1 MDDFRVGS
9 AIRQVRRSRGWR
21 QMDLA
26 ERSGASQ
33 ATVSRVE
40 RGHITTLSIGRV
52 RTIAAALDIRV
63 DVVPRWRGGD
73 LDRLLN
79 RRHSQLHESVAR
91 AFRTRWP
98 AWNLVPEASFSIY
111 GERGVIDLLGW
122 HPGRRSVLVIELK
135 TDIVDVNE
143 LLGALDRKRR
153 LARQVAAG
161 RDWDPRVV
169 SALLIVAA
177 GRTNR
182 RHVRDHAD
190 TIALALPDGR
200 GTMERW
206 LAGAVGV
213 VASCSFWPEIP
224 AGTGRH
230 ARASANRVGRSRSSV
245 EEPEV
250 AR

>member
-1 MDDFRVGS
+1 
-9 AIRQVRRSRGWR
+9 
-21 QMDLA
+21 MDLA

-79 RRHSQLHESVAR
+79 RRHSQLHESVVR

-111 GERGVIDLLGW
+111 GERGVIDLLAW

-135 TDIVDVNE
+135 THIVDVNE
-143 LLGALDRKRR
+143 LLGTLDRKRR
-153 LARQVAAG
+153 LTRRIATDRGWEPLVVAV
-161 RDWDPRVV
+161 W
-169 SALLIVAA
+169 LIVAA

-182 RHVRDHAD
+182 RHLLAHAD
-190 TIALALPDGR
+190 TIGLALPDGR
-200 GTMERW
+200 ATMERW
-206 LAGAVGV
+206 LKDPVGAI
-213 VASCSFWPEIP
+213 ASCSFWSDISDR
-224 AGTGRH
+224 TGRH
-230 ARASANRVGRSRSSV
+230 VGVPLSRVRRSRSSV
-245 EEPEV
+245 NELEGDC
-250 AR
+250 

>member
-1 MDDFRVGS
+1 
-9 AIRQVRRSRGWR
+9 
-21 QMDLA
+21 MDLA

-79 RRHSQLHESVAR
+79 RRHSQLHESVVR

-111 GERGVIDLLGW
+111 GDRGVIDLLGW

-135 TDIVDVNE
+135 THIVDVNE
-143 LLGALDRKRR
+143 LLGTLDHKRR
-153 LARQVAAG
+153 LARRVATDRG
-161 RDWDPRVV
+161 WEPLVV
-169 SALLIVAA
+169 AVWLIVAA

-182 RHVRDHAD
+182 RHLLAHAD
-190 TIALALPDGR
+190 TIGLAFPDGR
-200 GTMERW
+200 ATMERW
-206 LAGAVGV
+206 LKDPVGAI
-213 VASCSFWPEIP
+213 ASCSFWTDISDR
-224 AGTGRH
+224 TGRH
-230 ARASANRVGRSRSSV
+230 VGASLSRVRRSRSSV
-245 EEPEV
+245 NELEGDC
-250 AR
+250 